1 MFGQGRALRGD
12 GLEAVDVAIEHL
24 KSKSFQCFRY
34 FMLELLFF
42 HISSFLLMW
51 IYYRFLVALI
61 INIILGMFL
70 VLFVR
75 NGYDI
80 VSQLW
85 VDENEAVTTKFMT
98 FTNNI
103 VGGDLDKR
111 NRGY

>member
-1 MFGQGRALRGD
+1 
-12 GLEAVDVAIEHL
+12 
-24 KSKSFQCFRY
+24 
-34 FMLELLFF
+34 MLELLFF

-85 VDENEAVTTKFMT
+85 VDENEAVSGKFMS

-111 NRGY
+111 NKGYQEFIDESAVPRRTT